1 VAQPTVIAQLE
12 AALGRE
18 SVLSSPNE
26 LTVYEYDGS
35 DEVLAGSH
43 RPDVVVLPETAQQVQ
58 QVVKIATS
66 AGMPVTARGGGTGL
80 AGGAIAVQG
89 GVLVSLTK
97 MDRILEIYT
106 RDRYAL
112 VEPGLINLDLSQTTS
127 RDGYFFAPDPS
138 SQRAC
143 TIGGNVA
150 NNSGGPHCLKY
161 GVTVNHILGLEVVL
175 PDGEL
180 LWVGG
185 PAPDVPGVDLTGIL
199 VGSEGTLGIVTKAMV
214 RLTRTPEATDVL
226 LAAFPS
232 IEAASSAVSAIIAAG
247 VLPTALEMMD
257 ALTITAVETAY
268 HAGYP
273 RDAAAVL
280 LIEID
285 GLREVVAENTRLISV
300 ICEQQEATEVRV
312 ASTQEE
318 RDLLW
323 LGRKAAL
330 GAMGRLAPNYYLQ
343 DTVVPRTK
351 LPITLQRVE
360 EISKDYKLPVANVF
374 HAGDG
379 NLHPLILFDRYKPG
393 DIERVLEAG
402 TEMIH
407 WCIEVGG
414 AVSGEHGIGLE
425 KKDFLPLVF
434 TTEDLAAMAGLKLSF
449 DPRQLFNPE
458 KVFPSGFS
466 CGEVSALRQQALAA
480 RLGIDFV

>member
-1 VAQPTVIAQLE
+1 MAQPTVIAELE
-12 AALGRE
+12 VVLGRE
-18 SVLSSPNE
+18 SVLSSPTE

-43 RPDVVVLPETAQQVQ
+43 RPDVVVLPQSAEQVQ
-58 QVVKIATS
+58 QVVKIARA

-89 GVLVSLTK
+89 GILVSLTK
-97 MDRILEIYT
+97 MDRILEINK

-112 VEPGLINLDLSQTTS
+112 VEPGVINLDLSQTTS

-185 PAPDVPGVDLTGIL
+185 PSPDVPGVDLTGIL

-214 RLTRTPEATDVL
+214 RLTRSPEATDVL

-257 ALTITAVETAY
+257 ALTITAVESAY

-285 GLREVVAENTRLISV
+285 GLREVVAENTRLITD
-300 ICEQQEATEVRV
+300 ICRQQEATEVRV

-351 LPITLQRVE
+351 LPVTLQRVE

-393 DIERVLEAG
+393 DIERVLHAG

-449 DPRQLFNPE
+449 DPQQLFNPE
-458 KVFPSGFS
+458 KVFPTGFS

>member
-1 VAQPTVIAQLE
+1 
-12 AALGRE
+12 
-18 SVLSSPNE
+18 
-26 LTVYEYDGS
+26 
-35 DEVLAGSH
+35 
-43 RPDVVVLPETAQQVQ
+43 
-58 QVVKIATS
+58 
-66 AGMPVTARGGGTGL
+66 
-80 AGGAIAVQG
+80 
-89 GVLVSLTK
+89 
-97 MDRILEIYT
+97 
-106 RDRYAL
+106 
-112 VEPGLINLDLSQTTS
+112 INLDLSQTTS

-185 PAPDVPGVDLTGIL
+185 PSPDVPGVDLTGIL

-214 RLTRTPEATDVL
+214 RLTRSPEATDVL

-232 IEAASSAVSAIIAAG
+232 IEAASNAVSAIIAAG

-257 ALTITAVETAY
+257 ALTITAVESAY

-351 LPITLQRVE
+351 LPVTLQRVE

-393 DIERVLEAG
+393 DIERVLHAG

-449 DPRQLFNPE
+449 DPLQLFNPE